1 MKIKID
7 LPDPTLELAK
17 GKIREFD
24 RDNNVLESGLKQLVD
39 AFPKN
44 LDLGQILVKVSA
56 INALYSTSIFGLFEV
71 AKVIREVAIDPLL
84 ENGDPRAVSDIA
96 RVNYSGKTRWNYSFA
111 SKYCSWHRPEMYPI
125 FDSRVDFC
133 LRSYQARDHFAK
145 FTQNDLWNYETFRE
159 IMKQFKEHYGL
170 ESLST
175 KEVDKFLYQLG
186 NGYFAPRDIESAVE
200 SNVVLEPESEGRV
213 PHS

>member
-7 LPDPTLELAK
+7 LPEPTLASAK
-17 GKIREFD
+17 EKIQEFD
-24 RDNNVLESGLKQLVD
+24 RDNYALESGLKQLIE
-39 AFPKN
+39 AFPQN

-71 AKVIREVAIDPLL
+71 AKVISDVAVDPLL
-84 ENGDPRAVSDIA
+84 EHGDSRAVSDIA
-96 RVNYSGKTRWNYSFA
+96 KVQYSGKTRWNYSFA

-145 FTQNDLWNYETFRE
+145 FTQNDLWDYGTFRR
-159 IMKQFKEHYGL
+159 IVKQFQEHYGL

-175 KEVDKFLYQLG
+175 KELDKFLYQLG
-186 NGYFAPRDIESAVE
+186 NEYLAPQDIRSDVQAEMA
-200 SNVVLEPESEGRV
+200 LEPDGGGRM